1 MTDERLDDLLKVALK
16 RDIAASDLKIDESR
30 KAGFKREK
38 RLARRKR
45 TVVAAVLAVCLLAG
59 GTATYAA
66 YPEILSYVNQKQT
79 RKLGRMEVV
88 DSEGIQSFAEGKS
101 EVDYLTFRK
110 QVGVKILSE
119 TVTEA
124 PEDIKVSI
132 DTDRT
137 NYLFAKMDP
146 YFSYEDKPVSLEI
159 DMILSE
165 DQLATGLDKDY
176 MGAYTYQGSF
186 TTQNGDRVN
195 LISDTTGA
203 EHPEVIAEMVSDGVK
218 YILSGRVTIPEMKQ
232 IVESLE
238 YVPGTTGEESASAIY
253 SDEDIA
259 AAEELIRKEFESWN
273 GVKNLELHYMGDSC
287 NTVENVQWMNDL
299 NEGQKVSDE
308 PFTQCIAFTS
318 TFITDDN
325 ISPGVWNPD
334 SAYAGWSWY
343 LARTDGG
350 EWHLMTWGY

>member
-1 MTDERLDDLLKVALK
+1 MTDEKLDGLLNQALK
-16 RDIAASDLKIDESR
+16 ADIVADELKIDESR
-30 KAGFKREK
+30 EASWKRTK
-38 RLARRKR
+38 KQARRKR
-45 TVVAAVLAVCLLAG
+45 TIAAAVLAVCLLAG
-59 GTATYAA
+59 GTAAYAA
-66 YPEILSYVNQKQT
+66 YPEILSYMNQQQT
-79 RKLGRMEVV
+79 KKLGRMEVV
-88 DSEGIQSFAEGKS
+88 NSEGIQNFAEGKS
-101 EVDYLTFRK
+101 EMDYLTFRNEL
-110 QVGVKILSE
+110 GVQILSE

-146 YFSYEDKPVSLEI
+146 YFSYDGTPVAMEI

-176 MGAYTYQGSF
+176 MGAYSYQGSF

-203 EHPEVIAEMVSDGVK
+203 EHPELIAEMVSGGIK
-218 YILSGRVTIPEMKQ
+218 YILSGRVTIPGMKQ

-238 YVPGTTGEESASAIY
+238 YVAGTEAEETRSSIY
-253 SDEDIA
+253 TDEDIS
-259 AAEELIRKEFESWN
+259 AAEEIIRKEFDSWN
-273 GVKNLELHYMGDSC
+273 GVKKLELRYMGDSC

-318 TFITDDN
+318 TFLTED
-325 ISPGVWNPD
+325 SAVPGEWNPD
-334 SAYAGWSWY
+334 SAYAGWTWY

>member
-1 MTDERLDDLLKVALK
+1 MTDEKMDDLLKKALK
-16 RDIAASDLKIDESR
+16 PDIEAEELKIDESR
-30 KAGFKREK
+30 KTDYRRTKNK
-38 RLARRKR
+38 ARRKR
-45 TVVAAVLAVCLLAG
+45 TVAAAVLVVCLLAG

-79 RKLGRMEVV
+79 KKLGHMEVV
-88 DSEGIQSFAEGKS
+88 DSQGIQS
-101 EVDYLTFRK
+101 
-110 QVGVKILSE
+110 VGVKILSE

-238 YVPGTTGEESASAIY
+238 YVLGTTGEESASAIY